1 MAALQSIRS
10 KGALLIGVI
19 GLALFAFIAEEFF
32 RSFQTTSN
40 MDRMK
45 VGEVY
50 GRDLSYTDFQQLVE
64 EQTEIAKLQKSM
76 AGQGDALTD
85 QEQDQIRDRVWQDFI
100 TSSVIEHEAEK
111 LGIRVTEEDEQ
122 NALRTGQSQSL
133 QILAQ
138 LGFANQQTGQF
149 DVAALQDFLKNY
161 DKNMKQMLQAGNTA
175 YAEQYQQIRKVWDYT
190 EKQLRKEILSQK
202 YGLLL
207 SSTFI
212 SNPVTAKM
220 NFDDQTVQTKAEV
233 VALPYSTVADKDVK
247 VEDAD
252 LKELYAQYKELFR
265 NDGGKTANLKI
276 LDVTVTPSEAD
287 REALMNEV
295 KAQQEKL
302 LAGEDPASVVGGSKT
317 IYTYSNLA
325 MSKGAFRQMPDVS
338 AALDSMAVG
347 SVKPAYFNAQDNTI
361 TTLKLVSK
369 VQAADSVLYRR
380 IVAVAATPEES
391 ATRADSILKA
401 VQGGAKLADL
411 AKKYGQPTDSV
422 WMVSRQ
428 YEGPGLPEE
437 DAKLIGEINQMEP
450 GVRVFSNT
458 QGSIVVEVLQRK
470 NIETKYNVAVVK
482 CPLNFS
488 KETYN
493 TALNK
498 INRFLADNRTLADI
512 EKNAAKAGY
521 ILSDQPNYTQS
532 NLSIQENIGG
542 SGAKD
547 AMRWVFEEAK
557 AGSISKLY
565 ECGRQNDHLLVL
577 GVKNV
582 SNEKYLSADDANVK
596 EALTQLAKQKK
607 QAALLLERTKGVKDL
622 AAAKALAGAVTDT
635 VSTSFLQS
643 PQLNALG
650 VAEPK
655 LGGVI
660 ARTADGKFTGPVAGA
675 AAIYFAQ
682 VQSRTPSTEAY
693 DEKTASE
700 QAAAQQAQTAM
711 RTLLASLIQKANVK
725 DNRYKF

>member
-1 MAALQSIRS
+1 MAALQTIRS

-50 GRDLSYTDFQQLVE
+50 GKDLSYTDFQQLVE

-100 TSSVIEHEAEK
+100 TSSVIEHEAGK

-122 NALRTGQSQSL
+122 NALRTGQLQSL

-175 YAEQYQQIRKVWDYT
+175 YAEQYQQIRKVWDYA

-252 LKELYAQYKELFR
+252 QKELYALYKELFR
-265 NDGGKTANLKI
+265 NDGGKTASLKV

-302 LAGEDPASVVGGSKT
+302 QAGEDPASVVGGSKT

-338 AALDSMAVG
+338 TALDSMAVG
-347 SVKPAYFNAQDNTI
+347 SVKPAYFNAQDNTV

-391 ATRADSILKA
+391 ATRADSIFKA

-450 GVRVFSNT
+450 GVRVFSNA
-458 QGSIVVEVLQRK
+458 QGSI
-470 NIETKYNVAVVK
+470 
-482 CPLNFS
+482 
-488 KETYN
+488 
-493 TALNK
+493 
-498 INRFLADNRTLADI
+498 
-512 EKNAAKAGY
+512 
-521 ILSDQPNYTQS
+521 
-532 NLSIQENIGG
+532 
-542 SGAKD
+542 
-547 AMRWVFEEAK
+547 
-557 AGSISKLY
+557 
-565 ECGRQNDHLLVL
+565 
-577 GVKNV
+577 
-582 SNEKYLSADDANVK
+582 
-596 EALTQLAKQKK
+596 
-607 QAALLLERTKGVKDL
+607 
-622 AAAKALAGAVTDT
+622 
-635 VSTSFLQS
+635 
-643 PQLNALG
+643 
-650 VAEPK
+650 
-655 LGGVI
+655 
-660 ARTADGKFTGPVAGA
+660 
-675 AAIYFAQ
+675 
-682 VQSRTPSTEAY
+682 
-693 DEKTASE
+693 
-700 QAAAQQAQTAM
+700 
-711 RTLLASLIQKANVK
+711 
-725 DNRYKF
+725 